1 MKYPLHY
8 PDFFT
13 ATILQWQKLL
23 QPDKYKTII
32 TNSLQFLVQEKRVQI
47 FGFVIM
53 TNHLHIIWRATNTQ
67 SRAKVQHAFM
77 TYTAQTI
84 LKDVTMHHP
93 KVLPHF
99 LIQAKDRTYQVWER
113 NALSVEL
120 RSNEVLL
127 QKLQYIHQNPVRAG
141 ICILPE
147 AYRFSSASLYV
158 TNTSEWDFLEKWE

>member
-1 MKYPLHY
+1 MNYPLHY

-23 QPDKYKTII
+23 QLDKYKTII
-32 TNSLQFLVQEKRVQI
+32 TNSLQFLVQEKRVEI

-53 TNHLHIIWRATNTQ
+53 ANHLHIIWRAANVQ
-67 SRAKVQHAFM
+67 SRAEMQHAFM

-84 LKDVTMHHP
+84 LKDVTMYHP
-93 KVLPHF
+93 QVLPHF
-99 LIQAKDRTYQVWER
+99 LVQAKDRTYQVWER
-113 NALSVEL
+113 NPLSVEL

-141 ICILPE
+141 ICSLRE
-147 AYRFSSASLYV
+147 QYRFSSASLYA
-158 TNTSEWDFLEKWE
+158 TNTSEWDFLEKWV